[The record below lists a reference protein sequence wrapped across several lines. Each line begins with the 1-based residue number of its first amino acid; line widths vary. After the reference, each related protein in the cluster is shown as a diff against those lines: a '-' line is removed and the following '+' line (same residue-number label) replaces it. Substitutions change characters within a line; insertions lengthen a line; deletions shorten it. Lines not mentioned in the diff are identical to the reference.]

1 MHISQQLL
9 LVLTSVMVFFAIFL
23 LTLWLFDLWDSL
35 LNLRFQPLL
44 DRSVQLRMD
53 REKLMVLLRW
63 WSLLLTVVP
72 AVLGF
77 GASAWPLAVTWL
89 LLWSGLPPVLLGFL
103 IRRQESL
110 LVSQLAVASRGLSNA
125 VRAGLPVH
133 HGLGSVADETPAPL
147 RGILEQIVYH
157 FERGRPLSEVLKES
171 RRRLQVEAFTMLC
184 LALEVS
190 LERGGQVNQ
199 PLEQLTVSLQDWS
212 RIRRRLESE
221 TASGRFSVL
230 LMSLAPA
237 GFCVLFWM
245 AGIDAITLF
254 VTDFLGQCVLS
265 AVALL
270 IWAGNRWAAR
280 IMCLELS

>member
-9 LVLTSVMVFFAIFL
+9 LVLTSTMVFLAISL
-23 LTLWLFDLWDSL
+23 LTLWLLDLWDTV

-53 REKLMVLLRW
+53 RGRLLVILRW

-72 AVLGF
+72 ASLGY
-77 GASAWPLAVTWL
+77 GAGAWPLAVTWL
-89 LLWSGLPPVLLGFL
+89 LIWSGLPPVLLAFL
-103 IRRQESL
+103 IRRRESL
-110 LVSQLAVASRGLSNA
+110 LESQLAAASRGLSNA

-133 HGLGSVADETPAPL
+133 QGLGSVAEETPAPL

-171 RRRLQVEAFTMLC
+171 RRRLQLDAFTMLC

-190 LERGGQVNQ
+190 LERGGQLNQ

-237 GFCVLFWM
+237 GFCVLFWVS
-245 AGIDAITLF
+245 GVDAITLF
-254 VTDFLGQCVLS
+254 VTDFLGQCLLA

-280 IMCLELS
+280 IMCMELN

>member
-1 MHISQQLL
+1 
-9 LVLTSVMVFFAIFL
+9 
-23 LTLWLFDLWDSL
+23 
-35 LNLRFQPLL
+35 
-44 DRSVQLRMD
+44 
-53 REKLMVLLRW
+53 
-63 WSLLLTVVP
+63 
-72 AVLGF
+72 
-77 GASAWPLAVTWL
+77 
-89 LLWSGLPPVLLGFL
+89 
-103 IRRQESL
+103 
-110 LVSQLAVASRGLSNA
+110 
-125 VRAGLPVH
+125 LPVH

-147 RGILEQIVYH
+147 CGILEQIVYH